1 MQLGLLSPLRL
12 QQVSDACLQVQPSRD
27 CVQKTL
33 KRLEERIQ
41 GRVLKQVL
49 YTLRST
55 DPVLQQRTATA
66 LARLAREQDLQQV
79 FVECKG
85 LDVLLNLF
93 IDPSKTN
100 DTHKEAACGCCALPC
115 VSATFP
121 AADLAVVTW
130 PSCFCMVD

>member
-1 MQLGLLSPLRL
+1 M
-12 QQVSDACLQVQPSRD
+12 
-27 CVQKTL
+27 QKTL

-100 DTHKEAACGCCALPC
+100 DTHKEAAGGYSTSPC
-115 VSATFP
+115 VGATSP
-121 AADLAVVTW
+121 TADLQTLARLSRFSVVH
-130 PSCFCMVD
+130 